1 MFLFLGDDIMEIV
14 KLTDCDNPL
23 FEKVVEWS
31 YNWWG
36 KPNGKSEEEVRL
48 FLENSLMTTRL
59 PQTFVA
65 VENGE
70 PLGMYQ
76 LSMHDDL
83 FARPD
88 IYPWLINVYV
98 DEAARGRGVCA
109 EMMKT
114 VAENA
119 RAASLSELYLYT
131 KHVGLYEK
139 YGWEFIEYVKTFDEN
154 SPIERLYKLN
164 Y

>member
-1 MFLFLGDDIMEIV
+1 MEIV
-14 KLTDCDNPL
+14 RLTDKNSPV
-23 FEKVVEWS
+23 FEKVVLWN

-36 KPNGKSEEEVRL
+36 SPSGKSLDEVRCT
-48 FLENSLMTTRL
+48 LEHSLMTERL

-65 VENGE
+65 IENGE
-70 PLGMYQ
+70 ALGMYQ

-83 FARPD
+83 AGRPD

-98 DEAARGRGVCA
+98 DEKFRGRGVCA

-114 VAENA
+114 VEENA
-119 RAASLSELYLYT
+119 RKAKLSELYLYT
-131 KHVGLYEK
+131 KHIGLYEK
-139 YGWEFIEYVKTFDEN
+139 YGWEFIEYVKTFDEA
-154 SPIERLYKLN
+154 SPIERLYKLH

>member
-1 MFLFLGDDIMEIV
+1 MEIV
-14 KLTDCDNPL
+14 RLTDKNTPE
-23 FEKVVEWS
+23 FEKIVSWS

-36 KPNGKSEEEVRL
+36 KPSGKSEEEVRCI
-48 FLENSLMTTRL
+48 LENSLMTARL
-59 PQTFVA
+59 PQTFIA
-65 VENGE
+65 LENGE
-70 PLGMYQ
+70 ALGMYQ

-83 FARPD
+83 VSRPD

-109 EMMKT
+109 AMMKT

-119 RAASLSELYLYT
+119 KRANLTELYLYT

-139 YGWEFIEYVKTFDEN
+139 YGWEFVEYVKTFDEK
-154 SPIERLYKLN
+154 SPVERLYGLEL
-164 Y
+164 

>member
-1 MFLFLGDDIMEIV
+1 MEII
-14 KLTDCDNPL
+14 KLTDKDTPV
-23 FEKVVEWS
+23 FEKVVEWN

-36 KPNGKSEEEVRL
+36 KPNGKSEEEVRCI
-48 FLENSLMTTRL
+48 LENSLMTERL

-65 VENGE
+65 LEDGE
-70 PLGMYQ
+70 ALGMYQ

-83 FARPD
+83 VSRPD

-98 DEAARGRGVCA
+98 DEKFRGRGVCA
-109 EMMKT
+109 QMMRT
-114 VAENA
+114 VADNA
-119 RAASLSELYLYT
+119 RKANLPELYLYT

-139 YGWEFIEYVKTFDEN
+139 YGWEFVEYVKTFDEN

>member
-1 MFLFLGDDIMEIV
+1 MEIV
-14 KLTDCDNPL
+14 RLTDKNTPE
-23 FEKVVEWS
+23 FEKIVLWS

-36 KPNGKSEEEVRL
+36 KPTGKSEEEVRCI
-48 FLENSLMTTRL
+48 LENSLKTERL

-65 VENGE
+65 LSDGE
-70 PLGMYQ
+70 ALGMYQ

-83 FARPD
+83 GSRPD

-119 RAASLSELYLYT
+119 RAANLSELYLYT
-131 KHVGLYEK
+131 KHIGLYEK
-139 YGWEFIEYVKTFDEN
+139 YGWEFLEEVKTFNEE
-154 SPIERLYKLN
+154 SPIERLYRLEF
-164 Y
+164 